1 MASTRRIFL
10 KDAALGIAGLTLSPF
25 PLSATDTVGL
35 KSLYEQH
42 LWFELRDAL
51 ARAKQP
57 PDLYLGVSAAAFND
71 LPKAE
76 SYLRQ
81 AIAKAPNSSNASDAH
96 EFLGYIYARSGRYRD
111 TVQQL
116 DAMLKSQPDRADVKN
131 VRAIFQSF
139 SRHPDQSIENLQL
152 TSVRGSVAKDG
163 AMFPASVHGKT
174 VHWALDTDLNLS
186 TMSEAEALWLG
197 VSVDD
202 VSVQAGD
209 AAGGTTQARTAI
221 VDELLIGS
229 VRVENVAFLI
239 LPDSQPPMV
248 GAAQGERGLIGLPVA
263 LALRAISWKSSGE
276 FQLGLRPDTDR
287 TLPAEPNLCLDGLS
301 PVTRV
306 ECEGKPTDFIFDTGN
321 QAGTELW
328 SRFATDFA
336 AAVNARGKKGTMT
349 ETEIGGS
356 TERDVIRL
364 PELHLRVGGMEVVL
378 QSPPVLS
385 KPVGDDF
392 HHGLLGMDALS
403 QAREV
408 HINFQAMTVQLL
420 P

>member
-1 MASTRRIFL
+1 MRTTRRVFL
-10 KDAALGIAGLTLSPF
+10 KDAALSLTALSLSNCAAIAAHTP
-25 PLSATDTVGL
+25 DL

-42 LWFELRDAL
+42 QWFELREAL
-51 ARAKQP
+51 ALGTQA
-57 PDLYLGVSAAAFND
+57 PDLYMGAAAAAFND
-71 LPKAE
+71 LSQAE
-76 SYLRQ
+76 KYLGQ
-81 AIAKAPNSSNASDAH
+81 VIARSPDSASASDAH
-96 EFLGYIYARSGRYRD
+96 ELLGYIYARSGRYRD

-116 DAMLKSQPDRADVKN
+116 DAMLNSQPDRADVQN

-139 SRHPDQSIENLQL
+139 SRHADQSIENLQP
-152 TSVRGSVAKDG
+152 TPVHGSISKDG

-186 TMSEAEALWLG
+186 AMSEAEAHWLG
-197 VSVDD
+197 VPVDD
-202 VSVQAGD
+202 ISAQAGD
-209 AAGGTTQARTAI
+209 ANGGTTKARTAV
-221 VDELLIGS
+221 VDELVIGGL
-229 VRVENVAFLI
+229 RVKNVAFLI
-239 LPDSQPPMV
+239 LPDSQPPMS

-263 LALRAISWKSSGE
+263 LALRAITWKSNGDFVLGPSGG
-276 FQLGLRPDTDR
+276 QTSPSD
-287 TLPAEPNLCLDGLS
+287 PNLCLDGLS

-336 AAVNARGKKGTMT
+336 ATVTARGKKGTMI

-356 TERDVIRL
+356 TEREVIRL
-364 PELHLRVGGMEVVL
+364 PELRLRVGGFNVL
-378 QSPPVLS
+378 LKSPPVLS

-408 HINFQAMTVQLL
+408 HINFEGMTVQLL